1 MAMSSG
7 GHAEGTGEGLP
18 TDTPDDE
25 SAKSGKSGKSG
36 KPGKAGKSGKSGKS
50 GFRRWLKEIVIVL
63 VIALALS
70 FVVKT
75 FLFRPFFIPSSS
87 MEQTLLVG
95 DRIFA
100 NQIGPAFTGY
110 QRGDIV
116 VFKDTQGWLAPEEKA
131 APNVLESALVFVG
144 VAPDPSNDYM
154 IKRIIGMP
162 GDRVTC
168 CDAQGR
174 ISINGKVVDE
184 SYAVATAPDA
194 YVPFDVTVPA
204 NSFWV
209 MGDNRPNSAD
219 SRFHADAPGKGFISR
234 QDVVGTASVIAW
246 PLNRIRVL
254 GNDKA
259 DY

>member
-1 MAMSSG
+1 MGNG
-7 GHAEGTGEGLP
+7 GHPQEFDDRAAEREPGGR
-18 TDTPDDE
+18 
-25 SAKSGKSGKSG
+25 SAKSGRST
-36 KPGKAGKSGKSGKS
+36 PW
-50 GFRRWLKEIVIVL
+50 RWLKEIVIVL
-63 VIALALS
+63 VIALVLS

-100 NQIGPAFTGY
+100 NQIGPNFTGY

-116 VFKDTQGWLAPEEKA
+116 VFKDTQGWLVPEAKPA
-131 APNVLESALVFVG
+131 QSVVESAMVFIG
-144 VAPDPSNDYM
+144 VAPDPSNDYL
-154 IKRIIGMP
+154 IKRIIGVP
-162 GDRVTC
+162 GDRVSC

-184 SYAVATAPDA
+184 SYAVPTQPGAE
-194 YVPFDVTVPA
+194 VPFDVVVPA
-204 NSFWV
+204 GDFWV
-209 MGDNRPNSAD
+209 MGDNRPDSAD
-219 SRFHADAPGKGFISR
+219 SRFHRDAPLKGFIASK
-234 QDVVGTASVIAW
+234 DVVGTASVIAW